1 MDFFFFDRRIQECE
15 TKLAAASE
23 AGDFKA
29 FEFLEREIANW
40 KFAKEQYA
48 NIEKANGQT
57 AG

>member
-1 MDFFFFDRRIQECE
+1 MDFFDRRIQECE
-15 TKLAAASE
+15 TKLAVASE

-48 NIEKANGQT
+48 NIEKTNGQT